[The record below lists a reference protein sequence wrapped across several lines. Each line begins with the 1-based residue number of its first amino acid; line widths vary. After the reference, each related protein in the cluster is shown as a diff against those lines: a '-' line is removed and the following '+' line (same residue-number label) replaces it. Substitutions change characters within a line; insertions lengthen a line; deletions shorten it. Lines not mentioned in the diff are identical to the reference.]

1 MVMKIEIDTRVL
13 ISSSISPNCMVL
25 LYLLYKKELKQIV
38 TIFGKTKALE
48 LRNELINTKYLLS
61 GETKFT
67 DTVISKKEVEK
78 LFGLRGDEVN
88 FWEFY
93 NEYPVRVGSRVLRAA
108 GPTTAIALKH
118 QEKYL
123 KRVKT
128 VEQHELAI
136 ESIRAFVAMQKR
148 ANKLSFLPNMETVM
162 NNSMWEMWCSFIQ
175 EVGTEEQEWNNN
187 AI

>member
-25 LYLLYKKELKQIV
+25 LYLLYKKELEQIV
-38 TIFGKTKALE
+38 TIFGKVKALE
-48 LRNELINTKYLLS
+48 IRNELINTKYLLS

-67 DTVISKKEVEK
+67 DTIISKKEVEK
-78 LFGLRGDEVN
+78 LFSLRGDEVN

-93 NEYPVRVGSRVLRAA
+93 NCYPVRVGSRVLRAA
-108 GPTTAIALKH
+108 GPTTTIALKH
-118 QEKYL
+118 QEKYF

-136 ESIRAFVAMQKR
+136 ESIKAFVAKQKQV
-148 ANKLSFLPNMETVM
+148 NKLSFLPGMEVVM
-162 NNSMWEMWCSFIQ
+162 NNSMWEQWTVFIQ

-187 AI
+187 TI

>member
-1 MVMKIEIDTRVL
+1 
-13 ISSSISPNCMVL
+13 MVL

-93 NEYPVRVGSRVLRAA
+93 THYPIRVGSRVLRAA
-108 GPTTAIALKH
+108 GPTTAIAQKH
-118 QEKYL
+118 EKKYL
-123 KRVKT
+123 TRVKT
-128 VEQHELAI
+128 VEQHELAVQ
-136 ESIRAFVAMQKR
+136 SIQAFVAKQKQ